1 MDTNLNPICALLLC
15 RQALLMRCFS
25 CLYFGGGLSFST
37 DAGLVHKRIGKSLGQ
52 QLSVEPY

>member
-1 MDTNLNPICALLLC
+1 
-15 RQALLMRCFS
+15 MRCFS